1 MFYFILF
8 YYQKGLDENIH
19 VYIMRETGP
28 DIVLDYVRLKG
39 NPPTWTHSMMEM
51 QMIQLTKMQNE
62 GENMSMG
69 GFHGTALSVQFKSF
83 TK

>member
-1 MFYFILF
+1 M
-8 YYQKGLDENIH
+8 KNIH

-51 QMIQLTKMQNE
+51 QMIQPTKMQDE
-62 GENMSMG
+62 SENMSMG
-69 GFHGTALSVQFKSF
+69 GFQGTALLIQFKSF
-83 TK
+83 TT